1 MCDESEIS
9 DMKSEISKGCDGVQ
23 TLYLIDG
30 HYQIY
35 RAFYGLPQQLT
46 SPSGEPTGATHV
58 FCAMLFN
65 LLRERKPDYVAVVMD
80 VSDETVFRREIDE
93 NYKAH
98 RDAMPEALEVQADRI
113 VSIVEALGVPIHRL
127 GGFEADDLMATI
139 VERLR
144 DQDVM
149 IYLVSRDK
157 DLDQLLSDRVRLLD
171 PTKDEV
177 IDPAKLLEN
186 KGFTPVQAVEVQT
199 LVGDSTDNIPGVP
212 GVGPKTAAKLIAQ
225 YGTAEA
231 VLAHADELTPKLCER
246 VLAFAPQL
254 PITRRLVTLRRDV
267 PMAFDLAACGRD
279 RLRPDAVRPIFEELR
294 FHRLMEALDTFGVGW
309 RAASDPR
316 SGFELSSGSG
326 ASVAVK
332 EPAVLRGATPGYFL
346 VDTPEKFAA
355 FLAELRRQSEFAFDT
370 ETTGLNPIDSDVVG
384 MSFSWK
390 AGEAYYIAVRS
401 MMGATLPVE
410 AVAAQL
416 KPVFEDASVAKVG
429 QNAKYDMLV
438 LRKLGIVV
446 AGVRF
451 DTMIASFLLDPMRRS
466 HSLDFL
472 ARSVFDHDMIPI
484 TDLIGKGKNQ
494 ITMDQVDTATVAE
507 YACEDADFTWRL
519 KETLDPQITGTHVES
534 LFRETEMPLVEVLT
548 EMERNGI
555 AVDCALLKRLS
566 AEMADRL
573 MDLTRQVHREAGHSF
588 NLDST
593 KQLATVLFDEQG
605 FPVVRKTKTGRSTD
619 AETLEALAAQTDHP
633 ILKLLLEYRELSKLK
648 GTYVDTLPTMV
659 SRRTGRIH
667 ASFNQTGAITGRLSS
682 NDPNL
687 QNIPI
692 RTETGRKIR
701 EAFVAG
707 DPDCVLLAAD
717 YSQIELRLLA
727 HFSQDAALLDA
738 FRKGLDIHRA
748 AAAEVNGISPEAV
761 TPAQR
766 SAAKAVNFGII
777 YGQTAFGLSRSL
789 GIAAGEARA
798 FIDAYFERYP
808 GIRVFIDR
816 CVREATEKGYAQTI
830 LGRRRPIPELQSR
843 NRGQA
848 SFGERIAVNT
858 VVQGSAADLIK
869 RAMVD
874 IHRELKSGGH
884 SAKMLLQVHDEL
896 VFEIPR
902 RDVERQAAMIRRLM
916 ETPMSLNVPIVVD
929 ISYGRTWA
937 DCK

>member
-1 MCDESEIS
+1 
-9 DMKSEISKGCDGVQ
+9 MKSEISKGCDGVK

-139 VERLR
+139 VERLH

-294 FHRLMEALDTFGVGW
+294 FHRLMEALDTLGVGW

-316 SGFELSSGSG
+316 SGFELSSGSEAG
-326 ASVAVK
+326 AAVK
-332 EPAVLRGATPGYFL
+332 EPTVLRGVTRGYVL

-355 FLAELRRQSEFAFDT
+355 FVAELCRQSEFAFDT

-472 ARSVFDHDMIPI
+472 AKSVFDHDMIPI

-548 EMERNGI
+548 EMEHNGI
-555 AVDCALLKRLS
+555 AVDCALLRRLS

-619 AETLEALAAQTDHP
+619 AETLEALAAQTEHP

-692 RTETGRKIR
+692 RTDTGRKIR

-707 DPDCVLLAAD
+707 DSDSVLLAAD

-748 AAAEVNGISPEAV
+748 AAAKVNGISPEAV

-816 CVREATEKGYAQTI
+816 CVQEATEKGYAQTI

-896 VFEIPR
+896 VFEIPL
-902 RDVERQAAMIRRLM
+902 RDVERQTEMIRRLM